1 MYQSENE
8 KQKEKILGLGNVLI
22 ERNMLNREQ
31 FNMAFSY
38 WEKEEKP
45 LAEILYNMK
54 ILDEED
60 MLKVLSYE
68 KNTEYFPTDYL
79 LKLDISPDVLSFI
92 SANDALEFLAI
103 PIEYNMSN
111 DILVI
116 TLAYTKDIN
125 KVTEAIKDKTGVVGV
140 EVILTFEYT
149 IYQMIQSNYPDHTGE
164 DLVNLETSE
173 DVYFGA
179 DSDEEAFP
187 GIYHTGG
194 VDEVL
199 FDETGEED
207 IIEISSNVIEDYD
220 GEINEEENNKNDN
233 IKGRLADLPLS
244 DMLQILGNNRKTC
257 RLKIVQ
263 GSELGEIYLEEGQI
277 VNAKCCSDEGETAFY
292 DIMAW
297 EDGYFE
303 IETDIKPDKR
313 IIARTLENLL
323 LDGARILDEKRN
335 KKM

>member
-1 MYQSENE
+1 MYQSDRE
-8 KQKEKILGLGNVLI
+8 KQKDKIINLGNVLI

-38 WEKEEKP
+38 WEKEENKP

-68 KNTEYFPTDYL
+68 KNSEYFPTDYL
-79 LKLDISPDVLSFI
+79 LKLDISSDVLSFI
-92 SANDALEFLAI
+92 SASDALELLVV
-103 PIEYNMSN
+103 PIEYNMNN

-116 TLAYTKDIN
+116 TMAYTKDIEQ
-125 KVTEAIKDKTGVVGV
+125 TIEIIKDKTGVAGV

-164 DLVNLETSE
+164 DVVSLETSD

-179 DSDEEAFP
+179 ESDEEAFP
-187 GIYHTGG
+187 GIYLTGG

-207 IIEISSNVIEDYD
+207 VIEISSNAIEDFEGNIDYVFID
-220 GEINEEENNKNDN
+220 SVMENALKLYHSKYFNKEECK
-233 IKGRLADLPLS
+233 
-244 DMLQILGNNRKTC
+244 
-257 RLKIVQ
+257 
-263 GSELGEIYLEEGQI
+263 
-277 VNAKCCSDEGETAFY
+277 
-292 DIMAW
+292 DIMESEW
-297 EDGYFE
+297 NHIK
-303 IETDIKPDKR
+303 IEALIYNKDIQKS
-313 IIARTLENLL
+313 L
-323 LDGARILDEKRN
+323 
-335 KKM
+335 